1 MLIRLIAL
9 PFILILPGYALARHI
24 ARDRSVGFFL
34 ITVLLSIPVTSIVG
48 FTLARFGWF
57 SLMPLVA
64 IDVAIAAILFAL
76 RTQPQFRI
84 DSFLNTKLAL
94 VFIAIGAALFI
105 YYAPPFE
112 YYLGGRDPGIYVI
125 NGIRTARTKSF
136 TAEDPLIEKIPK
148 QFRTLFL
155 SDKQPMRYMGFFVA
169 SSSDPR
175 IVPNFFYLYPT
186 WLAIFYALFGVHGML
201 YATPFLMICMI
212 LAAALYVALALDRIQ
227 SFAFVLLLAT
237 TAISLW
243 FARFPNS
250 EALAG
255 ALIWLALFCFVLY
268 REHSIAFAGFIGAIC
283 LALSFWTRID
293 AILLAVPLVLDIAMR
308 WIDRKAGKNDVTI
321 LALYI
326 LFVAIGAVHVLTT
339 NSDYI
344 LAAFEN
350 LRFKPYKVALVVL
363 VLSGSIVLLAIFG
376 KKFRISEQRIT
387 GRIISIVLGVL
398 LVYSYFIRPFY
409 PASNIGSPNAGA
421 FLALGWYFTHPIVV
435 LALFGLVIYSSRFR
449 SIDWILFAGT
459 LIYSILYFYRIR
471 GHAEHFWMLRRY
483 LMLICPALVFFAL
496 YGFREIL
503 SWFARRVPRFKQ
515 RFVSSFALLCA
526 LVVSGWFVYEDRDL
540 HKHHEYA
547 GSFAFLK
554 NLATRLNPDD
564 VLLISARDGNDL
576 HIIGPM
582 LSYYFDRNVLLIR
595 ENQPDLEK
603 LNKFQKSWKGSVYLA
618 GTGGSNIA
626 SGKFYL
632 EPLEDFRFETPNY
645 DEIYHRRP
653 RVAFQKYFQIGLYKF
668 ASEPTGDPY
677 FVDVGRFDDANVT
690 GFHLKEK
697 YREIN
702 YRWTNGKGH
711 IYFPPSDNI
720 TNIVLRMNPGPW
732 VPGMERV
739 RIKLY
744 VNQLYLV
751 DLILGNGYNTY
762 DVPVPATIRA
772 KLKGVPVD
780 LLIESK
786 SWIPKRVLNLPDMRR
801 VGVIVDW
808 VKLRTESESE
818 KFTTKAQR
826 TQS

>member
-1 MLIRLIAL
+1 MVIAL
-9 PFILILPGYALARHI
+9 VVIPLLFILPGFALARHI
-24 ARDRSVGFFL
+24 ARDRGVGFWLFA
-34 ITVLLSIPVTSIVG
+34 VLLSIPVTSIVG
-48 FTLARFGWF
+48 FALARFGWF
-57 SLMPLVA
+57 SLIPLVS
-64 IDVAIAAILFAL
+64 IDVVIAALLFAL

-84 DSFLNTKLAL
+84 DSFLNNKVAL
-94 VFIAIGAALFI
+94 VLLAIAAALFI

-125 NGIRTARTKSF
+125 NGIRIARTGSF
-136 TAEDPLIEKIPK
+136 TAVDPLIEKIPK
-148 QFRTLFL
+148 EFRTLFL
-155 SDKQPMRYMGFFVA
+155 SEKQPMRYMGFFVA

-186 WLAIFYALFGVHGML
+186 WFAIFYSLFGVQAML
-201 YATPFLMICMI
+201 YATPFLMLCMI
-212 LAAALYVALALDRIQ
+212 LAGAFYV
-227 SFAFVLLLAT
+227 AFVLDRTQSFVFALLLGA

-250 EALAG
+250 EVLAG
-255 ALIWLALFCFVLY
+255 ALIWLALFCFLLY
-268 REHSIAFAGFIGAIC
+268 RQHSIAVAGFIGAIC
-283 LALSFWTRID
+283 LALSFWTRVD
-293 AILLAVPLVLDIAMR
+293 AVLLAVPLILDIAMR
-308 WIDRKAGKNDVTI
+308 WIDGKEGKNDVAI
-321 LALYI
+321 LAIYI
-326 LFVAIGAVHVLTT
+326 LFVAIGAAHVLTT

-350 LRFKPYKVALVVL
+350 LRFKPYKVAVVGSAL
-363 VLSGSIVLLAIFG
+363 AGSILLLAMFG
-376 KKFRISEQRIT
+376 KRFRISELPIT
-387 GRIISIVLGVL
+387 GKVVSVVLAIL
-398 LVYSYFIRPFY
+398 LFYSYFIRPFY

-421 FLALGWYFTHPIVV
+421 FLALGWYFTHPVV
-435 LALFGLVIYSSRFR
+435 VIALFGLVIYSSRFR

-459 LIYSILYFYRIR
+459 LVYAILYFYRIR

-503 SWFARRVPRFKQ
+503 SIPRLKL
-515 RFVSSFALLCA
+515 RYVSSIALLCA
-526 LVVSGWFVYEDRDL
+526 IALSARFVYEDRDL

-554 NLATRLNPDD
+554 DLAARIHDND

-595 ENQPDLEK
+595 ENRPNLEM
-603 LNKFQKSWKGSVYLA
+603 LDQFQKSWKGNVYLA
-618 GTGGSNIA
+618 GTGGSNLA

-653 RVAFQKYFQIGLYKF
+653 RVAFLKYFQIGLYKF
-668 ASEPTGDPY
+668 SSKPVSDPY
-677 FVDVGRFDDANVT
+677 FVDVGHFDDANIT
-690 GFHLKEK
+690 SFHLKEK
-697 YREIN
+697 YRDVN
-702 YRWTNGKGH
+702 YRWTNGSGH
-711 IYFPPSDNI
+711 VYFPASGNI
-720 TNIVLRMNPGPW
+720 TNIVLRLNPGPW
-732 VPGMERV
+732 VPGMEKV
-739 RIKLY
+739 KVKLY
-744 VNQLYLV
+744 VNNLPLV

-762 DVPVPATIRA
+762 DVPVPASIRE

-808 VKLRTESESE
+808 VKLRIESESAN
-818 KFTTKAQR
+818 K
-826 TQS
+826 TQ

>member
-1 MLIRLIAL
+1 MLIGFLAVPL
-9 PFILILPGYALARHI
+9 LLALPGYALARHI
-24 ARDRSVGFFL
+24 ARDRGLGFWL
-34 ITVLLSIPVTSIVG
+34 IAILLSIPITSIVG
-48 FTLARFGWF
+48 FALARFGWF
-57 SLMPLVA
+57 SLLRLVA
-64 IDVAIAAILFAL
+64 VDVVITAVLFAL
-76 RTQPQFRI
+76 RSQPQFRI
-84 DSFLNTKLAL
+84 DSFLNTKAAL
-94 VFIAIGAALFI
+94 VLIAIGAALFI

-112 YYLGGRDPGIYVI
+112 YYFGGRDPGIYVI
-125 NGIRTARTKSF
+125 NGIRIARTGSF

-148 QFRTLFL
+148 EFRTLFL
-155 SDKQPMRYMGFFVA
+155 SEKQPLRYMGFFVA
-169 SSSDPR
+169 SSTDPR
-175 IVPNFFYLYPT
+175 IVPNFFYLYPV
-186 WLAIFYALFGVHGML
+186 WLAIFYTLFGVQGML
-201 YATPFLMICMI
+201 YATPFLMFCMI
-212 LAAALYVALALDRIQ
+212 VAAGLYVLVILDRLQ
-227 SFAFVLLLAT
+227 SFAFILLLGT

-250 EALAG
+250 EVLAG

-268 REHSIAFAGFIGAIC
+268 RQNSNTVAGFIGAIC
-283 LALSFWTRID
+283 LALSFWTRVD
-293 AILLAVPLVLDIAMR
+293 AILLAVPLILDIAVR
-308 WIDRKAGKNDVTI
+308 WIDGKSKKTDVAI
-321 LALYI
+321 IAIYI
-326 LFVAIGAVHVLTT
+326 LFVAIGAAHVLTT

-350 LRFKPYKVALVVL
+350 LKFKPYKVALVGL
-363 VLSGSIVLLAIFG
+363 ALFGSILLLAIFG

-387 GRIISIVLGVL
+387 GRVVSIVLAIL
-398 LVYSYFIRPFY
+398 LLYSYFIRPFY

-421 FLALGWYFTHPIVV
+421 FLALGWYFTHPVV
-435 LALFGLVIYSSRFR
+435 VIALFGLVIYSSRFR

-459 LIYSILYFYRIR
+459 LVYSILYFYRIR

-496 YGFREIL
+496 YGFRELL
-503 SWFARRVPRFKQ
+503 SLIPHFKPRFT
-515 RFVSSFALLCA
+515 SSLALLCA
-526 LVVSGWFVYEDRDL
+526 VAVSGWFIYEDRDL

-554 NLATRLNPDD
+554 NVAARLNPND
-564 VLLISARDGNDL
+564 VLLISAREGNDL

-582 LSYYFDRNVLLIR
+582 LSYFFDRNVLLIR

-603 LNKFQKSWKGSVYLA
+603 LNKFQKGWKGNVYLA
-618 GTGGSNIA
+618 GTGGSNLA

-653 RVAFQKYFQIGLYKF
+653 RVAFLKYFQIGLYKF
-668 ASEPTGDPY
+668 VSKPSGDPY

-697 YREIN
+697 YGNSN
-702 YRWTNGKGH
+702 YRWTNGNGH
-711 IYFPPSDNI
+711 VYFPANDGNI
-720 TNIVLRMNPGPW
+720 TNIVLRLNPGPW

-739 RIKLY
+739 RVKLY
-744 VNQLYLV
+744 VNKLYLV

-762 DVPVPATIRA
+762 DVPVPATTRD

-808 VKLRTESESE
+808 VKLRIESGSANQ
-818 KFTTKAQR
+818 K
-826 TQS
+826 

>member
-1 MLIRLIAL
+1 MFIRLIAL
-9 PFILILPGYALARHI
+9 PLIFVLPGFALARHI
-24 ARDRSVGFFL
+24 ARDRGVGFWLFA
-34 ITVLLSIPVTSIVG
+34 VLLSIPITSIVG
-48 FTLARFGWF
+48 FALARFGLF
-57 SLMPLVA
+57 SLIPLVA
-64 IDVAIAAILFAL
+64 IDVVIAALLFAL

-84 DSFLNTKLAL
+84 DSFLNNKVGFVL
-94 VFIAIGAALFI
+94 IAIAAAFFI

-125 NGIRTARTKSF
+125 NGIRIARTGSF

-148 QFRTLFL
+148 EFRTLFL
-155 SDKQPMRYMGFFVA
+155 SEKQPMRYMGFFVA

-175 IVPNFFYLYPT
+175 IVPNFFYLYPA
-186 WLAIFYALFGVHGML
+186 WFAIFYSLFGVHAML
-201 YATPFLMICMI
+201 YATPFLMLCMI
-212 LAAALYVALALDRIQ
+212 LAGAFYVAFVLDRIQ
-227 SFAFVLLLAT
+227 SFAFALLLSA

-250 EALAG
+250 EVLAG
-255 ALIWLALFCFVLY
+255 ALIWLALFCFLLY
-268 REHSIAFAGFIGAIC
+268 RQHSIAFSGFIGAIC
-283 LALSFWTRID
+283 LALSFWTRVD
-293 AILLAVPLVLDIAMR
+293 AILLAVPLILDIAMR
-308 WIDRKAGKNDVTI
+308 WIDGKAGKNDIAIVAI
-321 LALYI
+321 YL
-326 LFVAIGAVHVLTT
+326 LFVAIGAAHVLTT

-350 LRFKPYKVALVVL
+350 LRFKPYKVVL
-363 VLSGSIVLLAIFG
+363 VGLALAASILLLAMFG
-376 KKFRISEQRIT
+376 RKFRISEQRIT
-387 GRIISIVLGVL
+387 GKVVSVVLAIL
-398 LVYSYFIRPFY
+398 LFYSYFIRPFY

-421 FLALGWYFTHPIVV
+421 FLALGWYFTHPVV
-435 LALFGLVIYSSRFR
+435 VIALFGLVIYSSRFR
-449 SIDWILFAGT
+449 SIDWILFAAT
-459 LIYSILYFYRIR
+459 LIYAILYFYRIR

-503 SWFARRVPRFKQ
+503 SIPRFKF
-515 RFVSSFALLCA
+515 RYVSAIALFCA
-526 LVVSGWFVYEDRDL
+526 VALSAWFVYEDRDL

-554 NLATRLNPDD
+554 GVAARIHDND

-582 LSYYFDRNVLLIR
+582 LSYFFDRNVLLIR
-595 ENQPDLEK
+595 ENQPNLEM
-603 LNKFQKSWKGSVYLA
+603 LNNFQKSWKGNVYLA

-653 RVAFQKYFQIGLYKF
+653 RVAFLKYFQIGLYKF
-668 ASEPTGDPY
+668 SSKPAADPY
-677 FVDVGRFDDANVT
+677 FVDVGHFDDANIT
-690 GFHLKEK
+690 NFHLKEK
-697 YREIN
+697 YRDLN
-702 YRWTNGKGH
+702 YRWTNGSGH
-711 IYFPPSDNI
+711 VYFPASRISI
-720 TNIVLRMNPGPW
+720 TNIVLRLNPGPW
-732 VPGMERV
+732 VPGMEKV
-739 RIKLY
+739 KVKLY
-744 VNQLYLV
+744 VNDLPLV

-762 DVPVPATIRA
+762 DVPVPASIRE

-808 VKLRTESESE
+808 VKLRIESESE
-818 KFTTKAQR
+818 KITTKAQ